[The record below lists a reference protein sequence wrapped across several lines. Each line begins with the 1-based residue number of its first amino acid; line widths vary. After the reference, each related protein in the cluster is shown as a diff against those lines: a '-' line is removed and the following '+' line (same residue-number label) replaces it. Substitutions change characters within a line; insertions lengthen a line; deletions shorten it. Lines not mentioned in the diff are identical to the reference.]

1 MVGWVKVDKVWKYH
15 IYGFVKTTLIVRD
28 ELYRRAKA
36 QAALEGIPLGRLM
49 EESLENRIRK
59 SQARLPLREWLKTL
73 PKIPKDGLDDLKKI
87 IDSPDFRKVDP
98 EMWH

>member
-1 MVGWVKVDKVWKYH
+1 MVGWVEVDKVWKYH

-49 EESLENRIRK
+49 EESLEHRIRK
-59 SQARLPLREWLKTL
+59 SQARIPLREWLKTL